1 MKELGYYN
9 GKVGELSEM
18 TVPMNDRAG
27 FFGDGVYEA
36 AVARNGIIFA
46 ERDHIDRFFRSAAKL
61 RMELPYTK
69 EELHEILQG
78 LVDRMDPGDLFIYW
92 QASRGTASRNHL
104 FPGED
109 VKPNLWVTLSLKEVK
124 KPGEPIQLIT
134 LEDTRFLHCD
144 IKTLNLIPAVMASQ
158 AAAEAGCG
166 EAVLHRGDRVTEC
179 AHSNVSILKD
189 GVLMTAPTDNLIL
202 PGITRAHLIRIC
214 KDLGGPVRE
223 EPFTLDDLRSADE
236 ILVTSTTKFCAAADR
251 LDGQPAGGKDPEL
264 ARKLAEALYDEFRRE
279 THDI

>member
-109 VKPNLWVTLSLKEVK
+109 VKPNLWVTMSLKEVK

-189 GVLMTAPTDNLIL
+189 GVLVTAPTDNLIL

-214 KDLGGPVRE
+214 KDLGVPVRE
-223 EPFTLDDLRSADE
+223 EPFTLNDLRSADE
-236 ILVTSTTKFCAAADR
+236 ILVTSTTKFCAAADQ

>member
-18 TVPMNDRAG
+18 TVPMNDRGG

-36 AVARNGIIFA
+36 AVGRNGVIFA
-46 ERDHIDRFFRSAAKL
+46 VRDHIDRFFRSAAKL
-61 RMELPYTK
+61 RMDLPYTK
-69 EELHEILQG
+69 DELQEILQG
-78 LVDRMDPGDLFIYW
+78 LVERMDPGDLFIYW
-92 QASRGTASRNHL
+92 QATRGTAPRNHL
-104 FPGED
+104 FPGKD
-109 VKPNLWVTLSLKEVK
+109 VKPNLWITMSLKEVK
-124 KPGEPIQLIT
+124 KPGDPIQLIT

-189 GVLMTAPTDNLIL
+189 GVLITAPTDNLIL

-214 KDLGGPVRE
+214 KDLGVPVRE
-223 EPFTLDDLRSADE
+223 EPFTLDDLRNADE
-236 ILVTSTTKFCAAADR
+236 ILVTSTTKFCAAADE

-264 ARKLAEALYDEFRRE
+264 AKRLAEALYDEFRRE

>member
-18 TVPMNDRAG
+18 TVPMNDRGG

-36 AVARNGIIFA
+36 AVARNGVIFA
-46 ERDHIDRFFRSAAKL
+46 VRDHIDRFFRSAAKL
-61 RMELPYTK
+61 RMDLPYTK
-69 EELHEILQG
+69 DELQEILQG
-78 LVDRMDPGDLFIYW
+78 LVERMDPGDLFIYW
-92 QASRGTASRNHL
+92 QATRGTAPRNHL

-109 VKPNLWVTLSLKEVK
+109 VKPNLWITMSLKEVK
-124 KPGEPIQLIT
+124 KPGDPIQLIT

-189 GVLMTAPTDNLIL
+189 GVLITAPTDNLIL

-214 KDLGGPVRE
+214 KDLGVPVRE
-223 EPFTLDDLRSADE
+223 EPFTLDDLRNADE
-236 ILVTSTTKFCAAADR
+236 ILVTSTTKFCAAADE

-264 ARKLAEALYDEFRRE
+264 AKRLAEALYDEFRRE